1 MNILITQGKSSL
13 AAALASRLSASHT
26 VRLTDVDGSA
36 GDAAITPCDLG
47 HDSATDDLVSGIDAI
62 IHIGYNAVDSGDP
75 SELIDYHTRCTYNL
89 LTAASEH
96 RRRTICIYLSTLR
109 LLEDYEENLTVTEK
123 WRSLPPSEDPLLL
136 ACHLGEIVCKE
147 FARDSLIDVVT
158 LRLGFPLICG
168 DRQAAVDSGE
178 SAAVSIE
185 DVITAVEKSLTADI
199 ARWQDIHV
207 QSPVPRQRFLM
218 HAAGELL
225 QYPSASGMEVSA

>member
-13 AAALASRLSASHT
+13 AAALAGHLSASHT

-36 GDAAITPCDLG
+36 GDAAITQCDLG
-47 HDSATDDLVSGIDAI
+47 HDSATDELVSGIDAI
-62 IHIGYNAVDSGDP
+62 IHIGYNVVDSGDP
-75 SELIDYHTRCTYNL
+75 SELLDYHTRGTYNL
-89 LTAASEH
+89 LTAASEAGVA
-96 RRRTICIYLSTLR
+96 RCIYLSTLR

-123 WRSLPPSEDPLLL
+123 WRSLPPSGDPLLL

-147 FARDSLIDVVT
+147 FARDSLLDVVT

-185 DVITAVEKSLTADI
+185 DVFTAVEKALMADV
-199 ARWQDIHV
+199 ARWQDVHV

-218 HAAGELL
+218 HAASELL
-225 QYPSASGMEVSA
+225 QYPSASGTEAGA

>member
-13 AAALASRLSASHT
+13 AAALASHLSTSHT

-36 GDAAITPCDLG
+36 GDAAITQCDLG
-47 HDSATDDLVSGIDAI
+47 HDGATDDLVRDIDAI

-75 SELIDYHTRCTYNL
+75 SELIDYHTRRTYNL
-89 LTAASEH
+89 LTAASEGGVA
-96 RRRTICIYLSTLR
+96 RCIYLSTLR

-123 WRSLPPSEDPLLL
+123 WRSLPTAEDPLLL

-185 DVITAVEKSLTADI
+185 DVFIAVEKALTADI

-207 QSPVPRQRFLM
+207 QSPVPQQRFLM

-225 QYPSASGMEVSA
+225 QYPSANGMEVSA

>member
-1 MNILITQGKSSL
+1 M
-13 AAALASRLSASHT
+13 AR
-26 VRLTDVDGSA
+26 
-36 GDAAITPCDLG
+36 
-47 HDSATDDLVSGIDAI
+47 
-62 IHIGYNAVDSGDP
+62 
-75 SELIDYHTRCTYNL
+75 
-89 LTAASEH
+89 
-96 RRRTICIYLSTLR
+96 CIYLSTLR

-185 DVITAVEKSLTADI
+185 DVITAVGEGANRGYRTLAGHSRPVAGPAATVPD
-199 ARWQDIHV
+199 ARC
-207 QSPVPRQRFLM
+207 R
-218 HAAGELL
+218 
-225 QYPSASGMEVSA
+225 

>member
-13 AAALASRLSASHT
+13 AAALAGHLSAGNM
-26 VRLTDVDGSA
+26 VRLTDLEGGEA
-36 GDAAITPCDLG
+36 DAVIFQCDLG
-47 HDSATDDLVSGIDAI
+47 HGDATDDVVRGIDAI

-75 SELIDYHTRCTYNL
+75 SDLLDYHTRGTYNL
-89 LTAASEH
+89 LTAAVEAGVS
-96 RRRTICIYLSTLR
+96 RCIYLSTLR

-136 ACHLGEIVCKE
+136 SCHLGEIVCKE
-147 FARDSLIDVVT
+147 FARDSLVDVVT
-158 LRLGFPLICG
+158 LRLGFPLVCG

-178 SAAVSIE
+178 SAAASLD
-185 DVITAVEKSLTADI
+185 DVFTVVERSLTADI

-207 QSPVPRQRFLM
+207 QSPVPNQRFLM

-225 QYPSASGMEVSA
+225 QYPTASGTEDGA

>member
-13 AAALASRLSASHT
+13 AAALANHLSAGHM
-26 VRLTDVDGSA
+26 VRLTDTDSKGGAA
-36 GDAAITPCDLG
+36 GIFECELG
-47 HDSATDDLVSGIDAI
+47 HDDATDNLVQGIDAI

-75 SELIDYHTRCTYNL
+75 SELLDYHTRGTYNL
-89 LTAASEH
+89 LTAAAEAGVS
-96 RRRTICIYLSTLR
+96 RCIYLGTLR

-136 ACHLGEIVCKE
+136 SCHLGEFVCKE

-158 LRLGFPLICG
+158 LRLGFPLVCG

-178 SAAVSIE
+178 SAAVSLD
-185 DVITAVEKSLTADI
+185 DVFTAVERSLTADI

-218 HAAGELL
+218 HAAGEIL
-225 QYPSASGMEVSA
+225 QYPTATGTEVGA

>member
-13 AAALASRLSASHT
+13 AAALASHLSASHT

-36 GDAAITPCDLG
+36 GDAALTQCDLG
-47 HDSATDDLVSGIDAI
+47 HDSATDDLVQGIDAI

-75 SELIDYHTRCTYNL
+75 SDFIDYHTRRTYNL
-89 LTAASEH
+89 LTAASEAGVA
-96 RRRTICIYLSTLR
+96 RCIYLSTLR

-136 ACHLGEIVCKE
+136 SCHLGEIVCKE

-178 SAAVSIE
+178 SAAVSID
-185 DVITAVEKSLTADI
+185 DVFATVEKALTADI
-199 ARWQDIHV
+199 ARWQDVHI

-225 QYPSASGMEVSA
+225 QYPSASGTEKGA

>member
-26 VRLTDVDGSA
+26 VRLTDVDISA
-36 GDAAITPCDLG
+36 GDAAIAQCDLG
-47 HDSATDDLVSGIDAI
+47 HDSATDDHVRDIDAI

-75 SELIDYHTRCTYNL
+75 SELIDYHTRRTYNL
-89 LTAASEH
+89 LTAASEAGVA
-96 RRRTICIYLSTLR
+96 RCIYLSTLR

-123 WRSLPPSEDPLLL
+123 WRSLPPAEDPLLL

-185 DVITAVEKSLTADI
+185 DVITAVENSLTADI
-199 ARWQDIHV
+199 ARWQDVHV

-225 QYPSASGMEVSA
+225 QYPSASGTEAGA

>member
-36 GDAAITPCDLG
+36 GDAALTQCDLG
-47 HDSATDDLVSGIDAI
+47 HDGATDELVSGIDAI

-75 SELIDYHTRCTYNL
+75 SELIDYHTRRTYNL
-89 LTAASEH
+89 LTAASGAGVA
-96 RRRTICIYLSTLR
+96 RCIYLSTLR

-147 FARDSLIDVVT
+147 FARDGLIDVVT

-185 DVITAVEKSLTADI
+185 DVITAVENSLTADI

-207 QSPVPRQRFLM
+207 QSPVPQQRFLM

-225 QYPSASGMEVSA
+225 QYPSASGTEKGA

>member
-26 VRLTDVDGSA
+26 VRLTDVDISA
-36 GDAAITPCDLG
+36 GDAEIAQCDLG
-47 HDSATDDLVSGIDAI
+47 HDSATDDLVRDIDAI

-75 SELIDYHTRCTYNL
+75 SELIDYHTRRTYNL
-89 LTAASEH
+89 LTAASEAGVA
-96 RRRTICIYLSTLR
+96 RCVYLSTLR
-109 LLEDYEENLTVTEK
+109 LLDDYEENLTVTEK
-123 WRSLPPSEDPLLL
+123 WRSLPPAEDPLLL

-147 FARDSLIDVVT
+147 FARDGLIDVVT

-185 DVITAVEKSLTADI
+185 DVITAVEKSLSRGYRTMAGHS
-199 ARWQDIHV
+199 R
-207 QSPVPRQRFLM
+207 PV
-218 HAAGELL
+218 AG
-225 QYPSASGMEVSA
+225 SASNDS

>member
-36 GDAAITPCDLG
+36 GDAAITPCNLG
-47 HDSATDDLVSGIDAI
+47 HDGATDELVSGIDAI

-75 SELIDYHTRCTYNL
+75 SELIDYHTRRTYNL
-89 LTAASEH
+89 LTAAAEAGVA
-96 RRRTICIYLSTLR
+96 RFVYLSTLR

-123 WRSLPPSEDPLLL
+123 WRSLPPAEDPLLL

-147 FARDSLIDVVT
+147 FARDGLIDVAT

-199 ARWQDIHV
+199 ARWQDVHV
-207 QSPVPRQRFLM
+207 QSPVPQQRFLM

-225 QYPSASGMEVSA
+225 QYPSASGTEKGA

>member
-13 AAALASRLSASHT
+13 AAALASHLSASHT
-26 VRLTDVDGSA
+26 VRLTDVDGGA
-36 GDAAITPCDLG
+36 GEAAITKCDLG
-47 HDSATDDLVSGIDAI
+47 HDDATDDLVQGIDAI
-62 IHIGYNAVDSGDP
+62 IHIGYNAVGSGDP
-75 SELIDYHTRCTYNL
+75 SELLDYHTRGTYNL
-89 LTAASEH
+89 LTAATEAGVA
-96 RRRTICIYLSTLR
+96 RCIYLSTLR

-123 WRSLPPSEDPLLL
+123 WRSLPPAEDPLLL

-147 FARDSLIDVVT
+147 FARDSLVDVVT

-178 SAAVSIE
+178 SAAVSID
-185 DVITAVEKSLTADI
+185 DVFTAVEKALMADV
-199 ARWQDIHV
+199 ARWQDVHV

-225 QYPSASGMEVSA
+225 QYPSASGTEVGA

>member
-13 AAALASRLSASHT
+13 AAALANHLSASHM
-26 VRLTDVDGSA
+26 VRLTDLDNGEAEDG
-36 GDAAITPCDLG
+36 IFQCDLG
-47 HDSATDDLVSGIDAI
+47 HGDSTDDVVRGIDAI

-75 SELIDYHTRCTYNL
+75 SELLDYHTRGAYNL
-89 LTAASEH
+89 LTAAAGAGVS
-96 RRRTICIYLSTLR
+96 RCIYLSTLR
-109 LLEDYEENLTVTEK
+109 LLEDYEENLTVTER

-136 ACHLGEIVCKE
+136 SCHLGEIVCKE

-158 LRLGFPLICG
+158 LRLGFPLVCG

-178 SAAVSIE
+178 SAAVSID
-185 DVITAVEKSLTADI
+185 DVFTAVERSLTADI

-207 QSPVPRQRFLM
+207 QSPVPNQRFLM

-225 QYPSASGMEVSA
+225 QYPTASGTEDGA

>member
-13 AAALASRLSASHT
+13 AAALANHLSAGHT
-26 VRLTDVDGSA
+26 VRLTDLAADGDDS
-36 GDAAITPCDLG
+36 GVIQCDLG
-47 HDSATDDLVSGIDAI
+47 HDDATDNLVQGIDAI
-62 IHIGYNAVDSGDP
+62 IHIGYNAVDSGEP
-75 SELIDYHTRCTYNL
+75 SDLLDYHTRGTYNL
-89 LTAASEH
+89 LTAAAEAGVS
-96 RRRTICIYLSTLR
+96 RCIYLSTLR

-136 ACHLGEIVCKE
+136 SCHLGEIVCKE

-158 LRLGFPLICG
+158 LRLGFPLVCG

-178 SAAVSIE
+178 SAAVSLD
-185 DVITAVEKSLTADI
+185 DVFTVVDRSLTADI

-218 HAAGELL
+218 HAAGEIL
-225 QYPSASGMEVSA
+225 QYPTAIGTEVGA

>member
-13 AAALASRLSASHT
+13 AAALADHLSAGHT
-26 VRLTDVDGSA
+26 VRLTDLAADGDDS
-36 GDAAITPCDLG
+36 GVVQCDLG
-47 HDSATDDLVSGIDAI
+47 HDDATDNLVQGIDAI

-75 SELIDYHTRCTYNL
+75 SDLLDFHTRGTYNL
-89 LTAASEH
+89 LTAAAEAGVS
-96 RRRTICIYLSTLR
+96 RCIYLSTLR

-136 ACHLGEIVCKE
+136 SCHLGEIVCKE

-158 LRLGFPLICG
+158 LRLGFPLVCG

-178 SAAVSIE
+178 SAAVSLD
-185 DVITAVEKSLTADI
+185 DVFAVVERSLTADI
-199 ARWQDIHV
+199 TRWQDIHV

-218 HAAGELL
+218 HAAGEIL
-225 QYPSASGMEVSA
+225 QYPTASGTEVGA

>member
-13 AAALASRLSASHT
+13 AAALAGRLSASHT

-36 GDAAITPCDLG
+36 GDAAITQCDLG
-47 HDSATDDLVSGIDAI
+47 HDSATDELVSGIDAI

-75 SELIDYHTRCTYNL
+75 SELIDYHTRRTYNL
-89 LTAASEH
+89 LTAASEADVA
-96 RRRTICIYLSTLR
+96 RCVYLSTLR

-123 WRSLPPSEDPLLL
+123 WRSLPPAEDPLLL

-147 FARDSLIDVVT
+147 FARDGLITVAT

-168 DRQAAVDSGE
+168 DRQAAVESGE
-178 SAAVSIE
+178 TAAVSI
-185 DVITAVEKSLTADI
+185 DDIATVVEKAITADI

-207 QSPVPRQRFLM
+207 QSPVPRQRYLM
-218 HAAGELL
+218 HAASEVL
-225 QYPSASGMEVSA
+225 QFPSASGTEAGS

>member
-13 AAALASRLSASHT
+13 AAALASRLSTSHT

-36 GDAAITPCDLG
+36 GDAAIAQCDLG
-47 HDSATDDLVSGIDAI
+47 HDSATDDLVRDIDAI

-75 SELIDYHTRCTYNL
+75 SELIDYHTRRTYNL
-89 LTAASEH
+89 LTAASEAGVA
-96 RRRTICIYLSTLR
+96 RCIYLSTLR

-158 LRLGFPLICG
+158 LRLGFPLVCG

-178 SAAVSIE
+178 SAAISID
-185 DVITAVEKSLTADI
+185 DVFTAVERSLTADI

-218 HAAGELL
+218 HAACELL
-225 QYPSASGMEVSA
+225 QYPTANGTEAGA

>member
-13 AAALASRLSASHT
+13 AVALASRLSASHT

-36 GDAAITPCDLG
+36 GDAALTQCDLG
-47 HDSATDDLVSGIDAI
+47 HDSGTDDLVRDIDAI

-75 SELIDYHTRCTYNL
+75 SELIDYHTRRTYNL
-89 LTAASEH
+89 LTAAAEASVA
-96 RRRTICIYLSTLR
+96 RCVYLSTLR